1 MFSRLVF
8 SSLFLFA
15 VFSCTEKTE
24 THATTATS
32 ADSVAATTS
41 TNSVLMG
48 GKPVQTYAQLPALN
62 QQAPD
67 FTLTDVDMKDQN
79 LASYKGKYLILNIFP
94 SVDTGVC
101 SASVRHFNEDAA
113 NLPNTIV
120 LCISKDLPFAQKRFC
135 GAEGIK
141 NVVMLSDFRSDFG
154 KTYGVEI
161 TDSAM
166 KGLLSRAV
174 VVIDP
179 QGKIVYEEQ
188 VADISHEPN
197 YEAAMKAV
205 KM

>member
-1 MFSRLVF
+1 MFSKVVF
-8 SSLFLFA
+8 STLLFFSTIIFA
-15 VFSCTEKTE
+15 QNSKTPN
-24 THATTATS
+24 T
-32 ADSVAATTS
+32 
-41 TNSVLMG
+41 VLMG
-48 GKPVQTYAQLPALN
+48 GKTIHTVSKLPAIN
-62 QQAPD
+62 KQAPN
-67 FTLTDVDMKDQN
+67 FKLTGVDMKDQN
-79 LASYKGKYLILNIFP
+79 LEMYKGKFVILNIFP

-113 NLPNTIV
+113 KLANTVV

-141 NVVMLSDFRSDFG
+141 NVVMLSDYRSDFG
-154 KTYGVEI
+154 KTYGVQI

-174 VVIDP
+174 VVINP
-179 QGKIVYEEQ
+179 EGKIIYEEQ
-188 VADISHEPN
+188 VSDISHEPN

>member
-1 MFSRLVF
+1 MVSRLIFSAAILFSVF
-8 SSLFLFA
+8 SFA
-15 VFSCTEKTE
+15 QNT
-24 THATTATS
+24 
-32 ADSVAATTS
+32 
-41 TNSVLMG
+41 VLMG
-48 GKPVQTYAQLPALN
+48 GKPVHTYSKLPALN
-62 QQAPD
+62 KAAPS
-67 FTLTDVDMKDQN
+67 FILTDVAMKDQT
-79 LASYKGKYLILNIFP
+79 LDSYKGKYVILNIFP

-101 SASVRHFNEDAA
+101 SASVHHFNEDAG
-113 NLPNTIV
+113 NIPNTVV

-161 TDSAM
+161 TDSVM

-179 QGKIVYEEQ
+179 SGKIIYEEQ

-197 YEAAMKAV
+197 YEAAIAAV
-205 KM
+205 KK